1 MIEIKKIEDLL
12 YGYNYQVSLYLYGPI
27 DHEIGLVEA
36 LKSVVSPDC
45 EICEVN
51 PVSSAVATSEI
62 LSSVL
67 YEGDSVSGPID
78 LVSKRI
84 EVTELINRVIQRA
97 GIEQADFISQFMLRS
112 GHPAYPVFWD
122 FAFDI
127 HSKGKRW
134 IFIGSSS
141 D

>member
-12 YGYNYQVSLYLYGPI
+12 YGYNYQVSIYLYGPI
-27 DHEIGLVEA
+27 NHEIGLVEA
-36 LKSVVSPDC
+36 LKSVVSSDC
-45 EICEVN
+45 EISEVY
-51 PVSSAVATSEI
+51 PVSCAEAVREI
-62 LSSVL
+62 MSSVL
-67 YEGDSVSGPID
+67 YEGDSGSGPID
-78 LVSKRI
+78 LVLKRSEI
-84 EVTELINRVIQRA
+84 TDLISCIMQQTE
-97 GIEQADFISQFMLRS
+97 IEQADFISQFMFKA